1 MRNIKF
7 LIDNKNG
14 VDLDLK
20 DVICEN
26 IWNKFMENGKII
38 LSEDEGQ

>member
-14 VDLDLK
+14 VGLCLK

-26 IWNKFMENGKII
+26 IWNKFIENGKII
-38 LSEDEGQ
+38 LTENEGQ